1 MHNLLSFLSK
11 FHYIFLFVV
20 LEVFS
25 LFLLFNFNGF
35 QGSVYFTSAN
45 YVTGQVY
52 DYYSRVLAYF
62 SLGSINKELTEKNV
76 RLQAEVNQL
85 SQALY
90 EKTHDRTIRS
100 VTTKAALASVKVMI
114 PAEVVSNS
122 LDKKDNYI
130 VINKGSADGVRQKMG
145 VTGGNGIVGYV
156 YMTTEHYSL
165 VLPVLNSRS
174 SISCR
179 ILGRQY
185 FGYLHWE
192 GGDVRTA
199 YVDDIP
205 RHAHFKLGDFIVT
218 SGYSDMFPEGL
229 LVGQVRHVFNSRD
242 GLSYRLQVQLSTDF
256 SRLRDVYVVSKPN
269 ISELKFL
276 TDSIQHAQKL
286 GDEEQQ

>member
-11 FHYIFLFVV
+11 FHYIFLFIV
-20 LEVFS
+20 LEVIS

-45 YVTGQVY
+45 YVAGQVY
-52 DYYSRVLAYF
+52 DSYSQVISYF
-62 SLGSINKELTEKNV
+62 SLGSVNKELTQRNIQ
-76 RLQAEVNQL
+76 LQAEVNQL

-90 EKTHDRTIRS
+90 EKTHDKTIRS
-100 VTTKAALASVKVMI
+100 VTTQEALKGIKVMI
-114 PAEVVSNS
+114 PAEVISNS
-122 LDKKDNYI
+122 LDRKDNYI
-130 VINKGSADGVRQKMG
+130 IINKGSADGVQAKMG
-145 VTGGNGIVGYV
+145 VAGGNGVVGYV

-165 VLPVLNSRS
+165 VMPVLNYHS

-185 FGYLHWE
+185 FGYLHWD
-192 GGDVRTA
+192 GKDIRTA

-205 RHAHFKLGDFIVT
+205 RHAHFKLGDFVVT
-218 SGYSDMFPEGL
+218 SGYSGMFPEGI
-229 LVGQVRHVFNSRD
+229 LVGQIRHVFNSKD

-256 SRLRDVYVVSKPN
+256 GRIRDVFVVSKPN
-269 ISELKFL
+269 IGELKFL
-276 TDSIQHAQKL
+276 TDSIQVAQKL